1 MLFYIYSIP
10 SNRVLAP
17 SWQRLQHPPLW
28 GANCGQFITS
38 SVKGRMKFPAEL
50 CESFCPLYRVS
61 SAIPKPIT
69 LSNKRFEQC
78 SIEHT
83 VNLLPDG
90 SAIRFLLWALICL
103 SSCSK
108 HFFPFDR
115 QHNSRCGNPWSCWQ
129 NDPTYKWHILS
140 QIQCHKLCGTKEWKP
155 YTRFSNIYIY
165 IYIVKSNSQIRAQLL
180 APHCSCNM

>member
-1 MLFYIYSIP
+1 MHS
-10 SNRVLAP
+10 P

-38 SVKGRMKFPAEL
+38 SIKGRMKFPAEL
-50 CESFCPLYRVS
+50 CESSCPLYRVS
-61 SAIPKPIT
+61 SAIPKLIT

-78 SIEHT
+78 SIENT

-115 QHNSRCGNPWSCWQ
+115 QHNSRCGNSMILLTEWPGPTNDTFYHKYNATSCVGLK
-129 NDPTYKWHILS
+129 NGNHIQDS
-140 QIQCHKLCGTKEWKP
+140 VTD
-155 YTRFSNIYIY
+155 IYIY
-165 IYIVKSNSQIRAQLL
+165 III
-180 APHCSCNM
+180 